1 MKEGLERGNAEVDAE
16 HQEGKKKLLDE
27 GLEQLGRT
35 SELDAETDDDL
46 TD

>member
-1 MKEGLERGNAEVDAE
+1 M
-16 HQEGKKKLLDE
+16 LLDE

-46 TD
+46 TDQGDKIGV